1 MWKEW
6 SWIRQDGKNGKT
18 RTRASRRSM
27 QSPVLTS
34 PLMGT
39 LQEYASWPVSVGQSA
54 SIFICMLHLLCQSI
68 FIQKQYFTFLL
79 PIWCP
84 QGMLGRSLPVQS
96 RKRRNSY
103 FCHTDAGLVYDVT
116 VQNGSTNDRGFA
128 TSKRNVKFWHTGPEI
143 EWKTAVSEKLF
154 LHLLFL
160 LLFFSVNKN
169 NSNITFSSEF

>member
-1 MWKEW
+1 MCGFQGDISAKYKSSWPAKSDSPFIILLTLYRNRKTNMWKEW

-34 PLMGT
+34 PLMGM
-39 LQEYASWPVSVGQSA
+39 LQEDASWPVSVGQSA

-84 QGMLGRSLPVQS
+84 HLLGRSLPVQS
-96 RKRRNSY
+96 RKRHNSY

-116 VQNGSTNDRGFA
+116 VLTVVVLTCR
-128 TSKRNVKFWHTGPEI
+128 TRNRVKNC
-143 EWKTAVSEKLF
+143 S
-154 LHLLFL
+154 
-160 LLFFSVNKN
+160 
-169 NSNITFSSEF
+169 